1 MTLMM
6 KRTHHVGTRVDY
18 FGVQV
23 GADNPDSSKVEITFV
38 EENGDS
44 ITTWYPRPGKGRLS
58 GRWFDEELVNV
69 TSEVDR
75 TGPPEAAGPTVQRSK

>member
-6 KRTHHVGTRVDY
+6 KRTHHVGARVDY

-23 GADNPDSSKVEITFV
+23 GKDNPDSSKVEITFTDT
-38 EENGDS
+38 NGDV

-58 GRWFDEELVNV
+58 GRWFDEELVQV
-69 TSEVDR
+69 
-75 TGPPEAAGPTVQRSK
+75 K

>member
-6 KRTHHVGTRVDY
+6 KRTHHVGARVDY

-23 GADNPDSSKVEITFV
+23 GADNPDLEQVEITFV

-58 GRWFDEELVNV
+58 GRWFDEELVQGKQV
-69 TSEVDR
+69 GR
-75 TGPPEAAGPTVQRSK
+75 ARQRRRAQPYRGVNET